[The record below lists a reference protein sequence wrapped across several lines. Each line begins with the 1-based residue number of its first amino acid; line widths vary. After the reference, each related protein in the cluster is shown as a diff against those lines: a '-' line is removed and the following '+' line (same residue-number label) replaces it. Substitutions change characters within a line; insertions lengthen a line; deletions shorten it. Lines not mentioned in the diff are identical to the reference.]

1 MMKVGL
7 YSYKGKIK
15 GLKAYLESIKEGLES
30 GK

>member
-1 MMKVGL
+1 MRVGI
-7 YSYKGKIK
+7 YSYKGKVK